1 MIRVS
6 IVLIVKDEP
15 TIHQTLN
22 KLFDQITTRDTEVIV
37 VDASEG
43 RLSEISRHYSQVI
56 WIDFKSRN
64 LRKKITIAEQR
75 NVGVHASR
83 GEVIVFCDAGSSPY
97 SGWLD
102 AITAPLLAG
111 DHVLVGGPVRA
122 INPSSLDSWTNL
134 QQDGDE
140 VQYPTTAN
148 LALTRSSFD
157 LVSGFNEDLEYGSDA
172 DLVWRLNIQG
182 IKQICISSA
191 VIGLD
196 GGTKKRELKRAWRYG
211 KALGDLLILHPKKRL
226 PKTKSN
232 PEIWIYPVLT
242 AIAFLSLPQ
251 FGFSKY
257 LAFTFLTANLLL
269 TIRNLKTK
277 HALQVLARHYVYGW
291 GFCYQLIRKK
301 LPKFKL
307 PKVLIYPSDDI
318 RYLKE
323 LYKSFKLVEEKS
335 ISIAPFPKLTFSNT
349 CNIFILPFISPIL
362 RFRGARIVHIHWIYR
377 FRLIWP
383 KGRISRTLIEY
394 WFKFW
399 IQSLKWSDL
408 KIIWTAHNI
417 LPHDTIFLDDFKIRR
432 YLCRNSESV
441 IALSESA
448 KEEIEIKFATNQILV
463 IPEGPLVHLTTY
475 NITKFREMLGVPA
488 NNLLA
493 VSLGNL
499 ASYKGVADLLMAACR
514 VNKKVSIRVAGW
526 CDSKNEAELRELC
539 QVARAHGV
547 DTQITFVK
555 LTNNEY
561 GAYLQAA
568 DFYVAP
574 FRAITNS
581 GSLNAAL
588 TAGLPIVIPDLPSL
602 EWIPKQAAIRYQHKP
617 DSVIELVTAI
627 NSLSDISKE
636 KISAMQSAAH
646 SFTKEHS
653 WREITKEHNY
663 LYESIITNSRRYFS

>member
-43 RLSEISRHYSQVI
+43 RLSEISRQYSQVI
-56 WIDFKSRN
+56 WIDFRSRN

-75 NVGVHASR
+75 NVGVHASK
-83 GEVIVFCDAGSSPY
+83 GEIIVFCDAGSSPY
-97 SGWLD
+97 PGWLD

-122 INPSSLDSWTNL
+122 INPSSLDTWTNL

-140 VQYPTTAN
+140 IQYPTTAN

-157 LVSGFNEDLEYGSDA
+157 LVTGFNEDLEYGSDA

-182 IKQICISSA
+182 IKQICISNA
-191 VIGLD
+191 VMGLD
-196 GGTKKRELKRAWRYG
+196 GGTKKRELRRAWQYG
-211 KALGDLLILHPKKRL
+211 KALADLLTLHPKKRL
-226 PKTKSN
+226 PKSKSN

-242 AIAFLSLPQ
+242 AIAFLSLPL
-251 FGFSKY
+251 FGFSTY

-323 LYKSFKLVEEKS
+323 LYKSFKLLEEKS

-417 LPHDTIFLDDFKIRR
+417 LPHEPIFLDDFKIRK

-448 KEEIEIKFATNQILV
+448 KEEVAIKFATNQILV
-463 IPEGPLVHLTTY
+463 IPEGPLVHPTTY

-499 ASYKGVADLLMAACR
+499 ARYKGVADLLMAACS

-526 CDSKNEAELRELC
+526 CDSKDEAELRDLC
-539 QVARAHGV
+539 QVARAH
-547 DTQITFVK
+547 DIDIQITFGK
-555 LTNNEY
+555 LTSNEY

-574 FRAITNS
+574 FRVITNS

-588 TAGLPIVIPDLPSL
+588 TAGLPIVIPNLPSL
-602 EWIPKQAAIRYQHKP
+602 DWVPKQAAILYQHKP
-617 DSVIELVTAI
+617 DSIIELATVI
-627 NSLSDISKE
+627 NSLSNISKE
-636 KISAMQSAAH
+636 KIDSMRSAAH
-646 SFTKEHS
+646 SFTEELSWLEISKEHY
-653 WREITKEHNY
+653 Y
-663 LYESIITNSRRYFS
+663 LYQNMITNSGRYST

>member
-6 IVLIVKDEP
+6 VVLIVKNEP

-75 NVGVHASR
+75 NVGVHASK
-83 GEVIVFCDAGSSPY
+83 GPIIVFCDAGSLPY
-97 SGWLD
+97 PGWLA
-102 AITAPLLAG
+102 AITAPLLSG

-140 VQYPTTAN
+140 IQYPTTAN
-148 LALTRSSFD
+148 LALARSSFD

-182 IKQICISSA
+182 IKQTCISNA
-191 VIGLD
+191 VMGLD
-196 GGTKKRELKRAWRYG
+196 GGTKKRELRRAWQYG
-211 KALGDLLILHPKKRL
+211 KALADLLILHPKKRF

-242 AIAFLSLPQ
+242 ATAFLSLPL

-257 LAFTFLTANLLL
+257 LASAFLTANLLL
-269 TIRNLKTK
+269 AIRNLKTK
-277 HALQVLARHYVYGW
+277 HTLQVLARHYVYGW

-301 LPKFKL
+301 IPKFKMSQ
-307 PKVLIYPSDDI
+307 VLIYPSDDI

-323 LYKSFKLVEEKS
+323 LHKSFKLVEDRGL
-335 ISIAPFPKLTFSNT
+335 SIAPFPKLTFSNT
-349 CNIFILPFISPIL
+349 YNIFILPFISPIL
-362 RFRGARIVHIHWIYR
+362 RFRGAKIVHIHWVYH
-377 FRLIWP
+377 FRLIWS
-383 KGRISRTLIEY
+383 KDKISRMLIEC

-399 IQSLKWSDL
+399 IQSLRWSGL
-408 KIIWTAHNI
+408 KICWTGHNI
-417 LPHDTIFLDDFKIRR
+417 LPHDPIFRDDLKIRK
-432 YLCRNSESV
+432 YLVRNSESV

-448 KEEIEIKFATNQILV
+448 KKEIAIKIATNQILV
-463 IPEGPLVHLTTY
+463 IPEGPLVHPTTY
-475 NITKFREMLGVPA
+475 DTTKFRAMLGVPA

-493 VSLGNL
+493 VCLGNL
-499 ASYKGVADLLMAACR
+499 ASYKGVADLLMAACS
-514 VNKKVSIRVAGW
+514 VNANVSIRIAGW
-526 CDSKNEAELRELC
+526 CNSKDEEELRELC
-539 QVARAHGV
+539 LVARAHGA
-547 DTQITFVK
+547 DTEITFGK
-555 LTNNEY
+555 LTNNQY

-602 EWIPKQAAIRYQHKP
+602 EWVPKQAAILYQHKP
-617 DSVIELVTAI
+617 DSVTELATAI
-627 NSLSDISKE
+627 NSLSNISKE

-646 SFTKEHS
+646 FFTKEHS
-653 WREITKEHNY
+653 WTEIAKEHDY
-663 LYESIITNSRRYFS
+663 LYQNIITNSRRYFS

>member
-6 IVLIVKDEP
+6 VVLIVKDEP

-22 KLFDQITTRDTEVIV
+22 QLYDQITTKDTEVIV

-43 RLSEISRHYSQVI
+43 CLSEISQHHSQVI

-75 NVGVHASR
+75 NIGVTASN
-83 GEVIVFCDAGSSPY
+83 GQVIVFCDAGSSPY
-97 SGWLD
+97 PGWLD
-102 AITAPLLAG
+102 AITAPLLSG
-111 DHVLVGGPVRA
+111 DHALVGGPIRA
-122 INPSSLDSWTNL
+122 TNPSSLDFWTNL

-140 VQYPTTAN
+140 IQYPTTAN

-182 IKQICISSA
+182 IKQICISNA
-191 VIGLD
+191 VMGLD
-196 GGTKKRELKRAWRYG
+196 GGTKKREKRRSWQYG
-211 KALGDLLILHPKKRL
+211 KALADLLILHPKKRL
-226 PKTKSN
+226 PKIKSN

-242 AIAFLSLPQ
+242 AIAFLSLPL
-251 FGFSKY
+251 FGFSQY

-269 TIRNLKTK
+269 AIRNLNTK

-291 GFCYQLIRKK
+291 GFCYRLIQKK
-301 LPKFKL
+301 LPKFKMS
-307 PKVLIYPSDDI
+307 KVLIYPSDEI
-318 RYLKE
+318 RYLTE
-323 LYKSFKLVEEKS
+323 LHKSFKLIEDRGLSV
-335 ISIAPFPKLTFSNT
+335 APFPKLTFSNT
-349 CNIFILPFISPIL
+349 INIFILPFISPIL

-383 KGRISRTLIEY
+383 KGKISRMLIEY

-399 IQSLKWSDL
+399 IQSLKWSHL

-417 LPHDTIFLDDFKIRR
+417 LPHDPIFLDDFKIRK
-432 YLCRNSESV
+432 YLCRNSTSV
-441 IALSESA
+441 IALSEST
-448 KEEIEIKFATNQILV
+448 KEEIEIKFATNQTLV
-463 IPEGPLVHLTTY
+463 IPEGPLIHPTTY
-475 NITKFREMLGVPA
+475 NITKFRAMLGVPV

-499 ASYKGVADLLMAACR
+499 ARYKGVADLLMAACT
-514 VNKKVSIRVAGW
+514 VNKKISIRVAGW
-526 CDSKNEAELRELC
+526 CDSKYEAELRELC

-547 DTQITFVK
+547 DIQIFFGK

-602 EWIPKQAAIRYQHKP
+602 EWVPKQSAILYQHKP

-627 NSLSDISKE
+627 NSLSNISKE

-653 WREITKEHNY
+653 WTEIAKEHNY
-663 LYESIITNSRRYFS
+663 LYENIITNSRKRCS